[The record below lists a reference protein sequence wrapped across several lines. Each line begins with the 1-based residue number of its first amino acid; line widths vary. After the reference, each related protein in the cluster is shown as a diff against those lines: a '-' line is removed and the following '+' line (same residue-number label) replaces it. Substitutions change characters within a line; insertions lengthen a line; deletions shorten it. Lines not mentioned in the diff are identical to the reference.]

1 MLAIILGLIFSFF
14 MDYFDLHGWT
24 KSIILDFQNERIVI
38 YFLAFLVGAQCYK
51 LKTFELS
58 FRKKME
64 TVIQSLGWIPINIYI
79 GGVIYSLISP
89 NDYLISKSM
98 DILIIRLNFLLSV
111 TYLIY
116 TMVIIFKNYINRNSK
131 IWEELNSNSYGVYI
145 IHVIVMGIVALV
157 MLNTNIPSIIKFFT
171 LTISTF
177 GISSLIIYS
186 YKKLKMTLL
195 VKNTKIS

>member
-1 MLAIILGLIFSFF
+1 
-14 MDYFDLHGWT
+14 
-24 KSIILDFQNERIVI
+24 
-38 YFLAFLVGAQCYK
+38 
-51 LKTFELS
+51 
-58 FRKKME
+58 ME